1 MASPSG
7 AIDCRWCGSAART
20 RWVGRGGRASAQR
33 RADEHFTAGA
43 IRGTQGAPGA
53 RAAHPWWGAACVRT
67 KVGLKL
73 SSGLEMQEPGV
84 FVELL
89 ALTDSDGGGVVRE
102 IDKDVG
108 RTMPLKMFFGGDGL
122 ADYSSHFGREKELET
137 IRNVIRHASTSFS
150 RHNVLRGTSYSTP
163 VGSQSQRT
171 RSTERSWR
179 SLSRSSSRSSS
190 ARHPVTYDD
199 PGQKKLGESSS
210 GTTSSVT
217 TVSDGIHRIT
227 LSPPRDRGPRVHG
240 VVVVGPAG

>member
-1 MASPSG
+1 
-7 AIDCRWCGSAART
+7 
-20 RWVGRGGRASAQR
+20 
-33 RADEHFTAGA
+33 
-43 IRGTQGAPGA
+43 
-53 RAAHPWWGAACVRT
+53 
-67 KVGLKL
+67 
-73 SSGLEMQEPGV
+73 V

-108 RTMPLKMFFGGDGL
+108 RTMPLKMFFGGDRL

-240 VVVVGPAG
+240 MVVVGPQLRIVPLLYEGIPELQDILNLFDVSLDIPQERLTTRKLRARFQSG